1 MGNVAKMGN
10 VARILLELPQTQQ
23 NELFLIAFCMEQYRN
38 LTNRK
43 KTGELSPED
52 LSRQQQLEAIFKK
65 LDILIAEMKTFSQ
78 NPSDWE
84 KF

>member
-1 MGNVAKMGN
+1 MGN
-10 VARILLELPQTQQ
+10 VARIILELPQTQQ
-23 NELFLIAFCMEQYRN
+23 NELFLMAFCMEQYRN

-43 KTGELSPED
+43 KTGELNPED
-52 LSRQQQLEAIFKK
+52 LKRQQQLEAIFKK
-65 LDILIAEMKTFSQ
+65 LDILIEEMKTFSQ